1 MSISSASSISGL
13 GAGAPAL
20 ALSVALDEARSRQ
33 HEDPTGAL
41 ALAQRCEREARSLGR
56 AADLARALAIQGL
69 VTLHQGDMTAAFQ
82 LAAAAEAEAEDTQ
95 DDVATI
101 EVAALGA
108 HLNFFAGSYPE
119 ALRHAERGIAV
130 ADWTGDTALRI
141 YARRCGCMVL
151 GNLEAPE
158 WPQRLEELLQLS
170 QAGAD
175 RWEEAVS
182 RNDFGHYRMTLED
195 YAGAL
200 EQIDRGLEL
209 AAGLAPD
216 NRFVTGLLTCTRAE
230 VLLAAGRGD
239 EALDHVRRATEI
251 LRSRGHRDPYLLGMC
266 VMVEARSLLAV
277 GRPDDAWRTG
287 QRAVEWLGEG
297 VPQLRS
303 MILQDVAAALREAGR
318 NDDAYSALAA
328 SAELERVAYRQLTEL
343 QRDFERAINEHAT
356 ARREADVLAEKN
368 RELERRAQQLEE
380 LQDQLRDQAE
390 RDWLTG
396 LYNRRYLAAALE
408 RLNDGPGAE
417 PLSLAIVDLDHF
429 KDVNDRFGHD
439 VGDRVLVRAGE
450 LLADAVRPADVV
462 ARTGG
467 EEFVILMPVADT
479 EAATACAERLR
490 AIVAAENWHAITAD
504 LAVTASIGV
513 ASTSVDTRA
522 DDVLKLADRRLYAA
536 KHAGRNRV
544 DAESFAGG
552 VPGASVT

>member
-1 MSISSASSISGL
+1 MAIPSASSISSP
-13 GAGAPAL
+13 GAAAPAL
-20 ALSVALDEARSRQ
+20 ALSLALDEARAQQ
-33 HEDPTGAL
+33 HEDPAGAL
-41 ALAQRCEREARSLGR
+41 AIAQRCEREARSLRRG
-56 AADLARALAIQGL
+56 ADVARALAIQGL
-69 VTLHQGDMTAAFQ
+69 ITLHQGDMSSAFQ
-82 LAAAAEAEAEDTQ
+82 LAAAGEAEAEAAQ
-95 DDVATI
+95 DDTATV

-130 ADWTGDTALRI
+130 ADWTGDLALRI

-158 WPQRLEELLQLS
+158 WPQRLEELLSLS
-170 QAGAD
+170 QEGAD

-195 YAGAL
+195 FPGAL

-209 AAGLAPD
+209 AAGLAPN

-230 VLLAAGRGD
+230 ILLAAGRSD
-239 EALDHVRRATEI
+239 EALAHVRTATDV

-266 VMVEARSLLAV
+266 VMVEARALLAV

-287 QRAVEWLGEG
+287 QRVVEWLGEG

-318 NDDAYSALAA
+318 NDDAYTALAA
-328 SAELERVAYRQLTEL
+328 SAELERIAFRQLTEL
-343 QRDFERAINEHAT
+343 QRDFERAIHEHAA

-368 RELERRAQQLEE
+368 RELERRAHQLEE
-380 LQDQLRDQAE
+380 LQEQLRDQAE

-408 RLNDGPGAE
+408 RLNDGAGSE

-429 KDVNDRFGHD
+429 KEVNDRFGHD

-450 LLADAVRPADVV
+450 LLADAVRPSDVV

-467 EEFVILMPVADT
+467 EEFVVLMPVADT
-479 EAATACAERLR
+479 EAATACADRLR
-490 AIVAAENWHAITAD
+490 RIVAAERWDQIAPG

-513 ASTSVDTRA
+513 ASTSAATGA
-522 DDVLKLADRRLYAA
+522 ENVLKLADRRLYAA

-544 DAESFAGG
+544 DAKSFAD
-552 VPGASVT
+552 

>member
-1 MSISSASSISGL
+1 MAIPSASSISSS
-13 GAGAPAL
+13 GAAAPAL
-20 ALSVALDEARSRQ
+20 ALSLALDEARAQQ
-33 HEDPTGAL
+33 HEDPAGAL
-41 ALAQRCEREARSLGR
+41 AIAQRCEREARSLRSG
-56 AADLARALAIQGL
+56 ADVARALAIQGL
-69 VTLHQGDMTAAFQ
+69 ITLHQGDMSSAFQ
-82 LAAAAEAEAEDTQ
+82 LAAAGEAEAEAAQ
-95 DDVATI
+95 DDTATV

-130 ADWTGDTALRI
+130 ADWTGDLALRI

-158 WPQRLEELLQLS
+158 WPQRLEELLSLS
-170 QAGAD
+170 QEGAD

-195 YAGAL
+195 FPGAL

-209 AAGLAPD
+209 AAGLAPN

-230 VLLAAGRGD
+230 VLLAAGRSD
-239 EALDHVRRATEI
+239 EALAHVRTATDV

-266 VMVEARSLLAV
+266 VMVEARALLAV

-287 QRAVEWLGEG
+287 QRVVEWLGEG

-318 NDDAYSALAA
+318 NDDAYTALAA
-328 SAELERVAYRQLTEL
+328 SAELERIAFRQLTEL
-343 QRDFERAINEHAT
+343 QRDFERAIHEHAA
-356 ARREADVLAEKN
+356 ARREADVLAEKT
-368 RELERRAQQLEE
+368 RELERRAHQLEE
-380 LQDQLRDQAE
+380 LQEQLRDQAE

-408 RLNDGPGAE
+408 RLNDGAGSE

-429 KDVNDRFGHD
+429 KEVNDRFGHD

-450 LLADAVRPADVV
+450 LLADAVRPSDVV

-467 EEFVILMPVADT
+467 EEFVVLMPVADT
-479 EAATACAERLR
+479 EAATACADRLR
-490 AIVAAENWHAITAD
+490 GIVAAERWDQIAPG
-504 LAVTASIGV
+504 LRVTASIGV
-513 ASTSVDTRA
+513 ASTSAGTGA

-544 DAESFAGG
+544 DAESFAD
-552 VPGASVT
+552 